1 MKRSSLSLV
10 LSLLLVFA
18 SGIAVGVFGRGY
30 YESKAVTAKS
40 ERPRSSDDYRKA
52 YVDEMSKRLTLN
64 SAQKAKLNEILDDT
78 RTKYRAVRERHK
90 PEMKAIQDQQVETVN
105 AMLTAAQR
113 IEYAKMRAEREL
125 KRIADEKGRES
136 KSAPPSK

>member
-1 MKRSSLSLV
+1 MKRSSLSLA

-30 YESKAVTAKS
+30 YESTAVTTKS

-64 SAQKAKLNEILDDT
+64 PAQQAKLNEVLDDT

-105 AMLTAAQR
+105 AMLTELQR
-113 IEYAKMRAEREL
+113 MEYAKMRAEREE
-125 KRIADEKGRES
+125 KRTADEKGRES
-136 KSAPPSK
+136 KPAPPSR